1 MNDFSIITN
10 FWLWTPSLVE
20 LAPKLF
26 EPIATLLSCFGA
38 HVVSRHGHDGR
49 ALVGW
54 QAWVCAGVLW
64 ISFAVF
70 SQHWFMAITQ
80 AYFMYTAIQGRRN
93 TVRNMVADR
102 EAM

>member
-1 MNDFSIITN
+1 MTDFIQGL
-10 FWLWTPSLVE
+10 FAHVPSLIE

-49 ALVGW
+49 ALIGW

-93 TVRNMVADR
+93 VLRNVLAHQ
-102 EAM
+102 EAAR